1 MNKSKIIFKRNPAY
15 SRCPSCNQSNTLHR
29 SRARNLKEDIIKRF
43 TFFKIY
49 RCRNCGWRGYLSTL
63 KLTLSSMK
71 YSIFYMLLLI
81 VVVIFVNKILSLV
94 AK

>member
-1 MNKSKIIFKRNPAY
+1 MNNSKLKFRRNPIY
-15 SRCPSCNQSNTLHR
+15 DRCPSCKQANALHR
-29 SRARNLKEDIIKRF
+29 SRARNLKEEIIKKF

-63 KLTLSSMK
+63 RVTFSTMK

-81 VVVIFVNKILSLV
+81 SVIIVVREILSFV